1 MVTTIQVQETT
12 KQVLDNLKNKEREKS
27 YDVIIRHLL
36 KEHVEVSDMF
46 GFTKKKPLKFSRKDE
61 LKFNEI

>member
-12 KQVLDNLKNKEREKS
+12 KQVLDNLKNKERAKS

-46 GFTKKKPLKFSRKDE
+46 GFTKKKPLKSSRKDE